1 MTTLSPKQAPEPIAI
16 IGIGCRFPGGA
27 NNAERYWQLLVEG
40 VDAITEIPP
49 DRWHINKF
57 YHPDPAKPGK
67 TYARW
72 GGFVD
77 NIDQFDPQFFG
88 ISPREAAR
96 MDPQQRLL
104 LEIVW
109 EALEDGGQVPK
120 HLAGS
125 NTAVFI
131 GLMGMDHQDIQSG
144 VLSRDLI
151 DAQTGTGGAMS
162 IIANRIS
169 YVFDFKGPCIALDTA
184 CSSSLVAVHLAC
196 QSLWQGASTLAL
208 AGGVNLM
215 LRPETTIAESK
226 ATMLSPDGRSKS
238 FDARANGYVRG
249 EGAGIV
255 VLKPLST
262 ALADGDPI
270 YAVIRGTTINQDG
283 HSNGLTVPN
292 GLAQEAAIRE
302 VLQQANVSPQHIQY
316 VEAHGTGTPVGDPIE
331 ANTLGRVLG
340 RSRPPGEYCLIGS
353 VKTNI
358 GHLEGAAGIAGLI
371 KVALALFHQKIP
383 PNLHFETP
391 NPKIQFDELRVRVP
405 TTLTPWPENHN
416 GLPRLAGVNSF
427 GFGGTNAHIL
437 LECRGEPTCSPD
449 EPACSPDELA
459 CSPSFED
466 SPSGDQIHLLPISA
480 RSPEA
485 LQAFAQAYQAFLTD
499 AVHDTIPLSDIG
511 YSASLRRGHHNH
523 RLAVVAHSK
532 AEMIENLAAFLN
544 DETRL
549 GLSSDQIITEES
561 SPKLVFVFSGMGQQ
575 WWAMGRQLLETEAVF
590 RETIE
595 HCDALFHQ
603 HSQWSL
609 LAALTA
615 DEAHSRINETQIA
628 QPAILSLQV
637 ALAALWRSW
646 GIVPDAI
653 VGHSVGEVAAAQV
666 AGVLSLE
673 QAIQVVY
680 HRSRLQAQTTGQGKM
695 LAVGLSSEAVAPF
708 LIGHEDHVSIGAINS
723 PSGITLSGQAA
734 SLENIAHTLEQQEI
748 FCRFLRVDVPYHS
761 PLMAPLQAE
770 LINALQPLTPQPAK
784 IPLYSTVT
792 GHIIDGSAIDAHYW
806 AQNIR
811 EPVRFA
817 ATIQDM
823 IQADYHCFL
832 EIGAHP
838 VLSTYLS
845 EILNHAGRETG
856 RVLPSLRRKEP
867 EQKTLLSSFG
877 KLYTVG
883 YPVDWHRFYPQ
894 NGRFVRLPAYPWQKE
909 RYWQESEQ
917 SQQDR
922 LGEGAIQQD
931 WLGKPVH
938 PLLGCPLKSAH
949 AIWHSEIDLQ
959 QLTYLTDHCV
969 QGTIVYPGAAYVEM
983 ALAAAKET
991 FGENTVYRVELL
1003 EFQTPLFLTQEDSPP
1018 LQLTLEPTNQN
1029 AFTIYSWAKNTES
1042 WVKHATGQLNPAQSI
1057 QQPTVELEE
1066 LRHRCSTER
1075 TQSDCY
1081 QQFSQ
1086 LGLQYGPYFQGIEQ
1100 LWQGD
1105 KEAVSQLRIAEDL
1118 ETQNYLLH
1126 PTILDA
1132 CFQVLMGTVSVIEKT
1147 YLPVKIDHIRFY
1159 ARPDGPLWS
1168 HAQLVEHT
1176 ATRIKG
1182 NLQLLDNT
1190 GNVLVDIQ
1198 GLHCHALEPLT
1209 LPEDDLYEYQW
1220 HLQPRPHQ
1228 FQNRDVD
1235 YFPSPRQLA
1244 KTLQQT
1250 IRLSTQLERPHYYQT
1265 IRPQLDALS
1274 TAYILDAFHILGWQP
1289 HKHQRV
1295 TTARLVEQFDI
1306 VPQHQRLLGRFL
1318 NILREDGIL
1327 NQIDDSQWEVITLPT
1342 DMPPSQ
1348 ALWQKLLAQSPAYQA
1363 ELMLIGRCGQHLAKV
1378 LQGQVEPLELLFPQG
1393 ALTTSE
1399 HLYQDAP
1406 FSGLNNQVVQK
1417 VISAILAQLPA
1428 GRIIRILEIGAGTGG
1443 MTAYLLPK
1451 LPTDRTEYVFTDVSE
1466 QFTNQAK
1473 QKFRHYRFIQY
1484 QLLDIEKDPTQQ
1496 GFDPHSFDLILAA
1509 NALHA
1514 THDLDNT
1521 LNQVKQLLAS
1531 QGCLILMELTHPP
1544 RWLDLVFGLLKG
1556 WWLFSDFDLR
1566 PAHPLLSSQHWQNLL
1581 TAVGFTQV
1589 DRLFDTDKAEEAE
1602 QTILIA
1608 QGPTIQQQDAQP
1620 PLKTTDYQP
1629 HTWLIFADK
1638 QGIGQQ
1644 LATRF
1649 TADEKRAIL
1658 ITPGDTYQRL
1668 DVNHFQIHPAQPEQM
1683 QQLIEVVRAEQPTG
1697 WHLIHLW
1704 GIDIES
1710 LEQATTLNSARGALS
1725 ALYLIQALAQLQW
1738 DQAPHLWLVT
1748 QGMHTVGDLKAI
1760 SVAQSPLWGLGRVLI
1775 NEQPNIKT
1783 RLLDISPKSTPKE
1796 IQSLF
1801 EELGSDTP
1809 EEEIALRG
1817 EARYVHRLMRV
1828 SLAEIEQVQNQI
1840 NPEATQSY
1848 HLTISEPNEQAR
1860 WQVTNRKPPGSG
1872 EVEIQVCAAALN
1884 WKEIVKTMC
1893 SITDATLEASFSE
1906 PTLGLDC
1913 SGIITAVGEGIANF
1927 KIGDEVIALAR
1938 HSLSRYTTSSI
1949 HFVMPKPAKANFEE
1963 AATLSMGYLTAYYA
1977 LHELARIRAGDRILI
1992 HAATDAVGLAAI
2004 QLAQQAGAT
2013 IFATADN
2020 PEKRSF
2026 LRSLGLK
2033 LVMDSHEFA
2042 DQIKTQA
2049 HGVDIVLNSLPGK
2062 VRSKSLSILNPYG
2075 RFIDCQPDIE
2085 NTPLSLPAFQNQSFF
2100 TLDFERMIQERPEV
2114 IQSVWYK
2121 IMPLLTEKTLPK
2133 LPYRVFPLAEVGNAF
2148 RHRAKQIGLAVLSL
2162 QEAPERIIAPVSQKT
2177 IRCRTEGTYLITGGM
2192 GGFGL
2197 AVAQWLIKNGAR
2209 HLVLMGRSGAASP
2222 TAQQTINTLEQTGAK
2237 VIIAKADVSQSQD
2250 VAEVLNNIEQ
2260 SMPPLRGII
2269 HGAMV
2274 LDDAALLQ
2282 LNEARMNNVM
2292 APKIMGA
2299 WHLHTQTLNIPLD
2312 FFVLFSSVSSTI
2324 GNPGQGNYVAANA
2337 FLDALAHYRQ
2347 ANHLPALTINW
2358 GTLDVGYVSQNTD
2371 LVERFNSI
2379 GIKTLPVQQA
2389 LTRLGELLQL
2399 NAIQILV
2406 TRMDWQQLANRYPVI
2421 AASPRFYHLGN
2432 PADLNQVQ
2440 AEESQE
2446 DSFHN
2451 LFLATAQT
2459 ERQSLLESRI
2469 SEHVAKVLGTSAT
2482 KLNFTKPMISMGL
2495 DSLMAVELSHGF
2507 QKKLGVDV
2515 PTMKLLGGMSIAKL
2529 ATLVNEQLTERQSAL
2544 LTKPIQDQQHS
2555 TSIDRDKH
2563 KQQAPE
2569 EKEAYQDAANERD
2582 WVEGEL

>member
-27 NNAERYWQLLVEG
+27 NNAERYWQLLVDG

-67 TYARW
+67 TYVRW

-169 YVFDFKGPCIALDTA
+169 YVFDFKGPCLALDTA

-215 LRPETTIAESK
+215 LRPETTIAASQ

-270 YAVIRGTTINQDG
+270 YAVIRGSTINQDG
-283 HSNGLTVPN
+283 HTNGITVPN

-371 KVALALFHQKIP
+371 KVALALSHGQIP

-391 NPKIQFDELRVRVP
+391 NPKIQFDELQVRVP

-427 GFGGTNAHIL
+427 GFGGTNAHVL

-449 EPACSPDELA
+449 EPACSPDELACSPDELA

-499 AVHDTIPLSDIG
+499 AVHDTIPLSDIS

-523 RLAVVAHSK
+523 RLAVVADSK

-549 GLSSDQIITEES
+549 GLSSDQFITEG
-561 SPKLVFVFSGMGQQ
+561 SPQLVFVFSGMGQQ
-575 WWAMGRQLLETEAVF
+575 WWAMGRQLLETEPVF

-595 HCDALFHQ
+595 HCDALLLPL
-603 HSQWSL
+603 SQWSL

-615 DEAHSRINETQIA
+615 DDAHSRINETQIA
-628 QPAILSLQV
+628 QPTIFALQI

-680 HRSRLQAQTTGQGKM
+680 HRSRLQAQTAGQGKM
-695 LAVGLSSEAVAPF
+695 LAVGLSSEEVTPF
-708 LIGHEDHVSIGAINS
+708 LIGHEDMVSIGAINS

-770 LINALQPLTPQPAK
+770 LIDALQPLTPQPAK

-823 IQADYHCFL
+823 IQADYQCFL

-867 EQKTLLSSFG
+867 ELKTLLNSFG
-877 KLYTVG
+877 KLYTIG
-883 YPVDWHRFYPQ
+883 YPVDWQRFYPQ
-894 NGRFVRLPAYPWQKE
+894 GGCFVRLPAYPWQKE

-922 LGEGAIQQD
+922 LGEAAIQPD

-938 PLLGCPLKSAH
+938 PLLGCPLKSAY
-949 AIWHSEIDLQ
+949 AIWQSQIDRQ

-969 QGTIVYPGAAYVEM
+969 QDTIVYPGAAYVEM
-983 ALAAAKET
+983 ALAAAQQT
-991 FGENTVYRVELL
+991 FVESTVYCVEQL
-1003 EFQTPLFLTQEDSPP
+1003 EFQTPLFLIQEDSPT
-1018 LQLTLEPTNQN
+1018 LQLTLEPTNQT

-1042 WVKHATGQLNPAQSI
+1042 WVKHATGQLTPVQSTQPQPAKA
-1057 QQPTVELEE
+1057 LEE
-1066 LRHRCSTER
+1066 LRHRCSTEK
-1075 TQSDCY
+1075 TQSECY
-1081 QQFSQ
+1081 QQFAQ

-1132 CFQVLMGTVSVIEKT
+1132 CFQVLIGTVSAIEKT

-1176 ATRIKG
+1176 ATRIMG

-1209 LPEDDLYEYQW
+1209 VSEDELYEYQW

-1228 FQNRDVD
+1228 FHNRDVD
-1235 YFPSPRQLA
+1235 YLPSPRQLA
-1244 KTLQQT
+1244 ETIQQHA
-1250 IRLSTQLERPHYYQT
+1250 IRLSTQLERPRYYQA

-1274 TAYILDAFHILGWQP
+1274 TAYILEAFQTLGWQP
-1289 HKHQRV
+1289 HKHQCV
-1295 TTARLVEQFDI
+1295 TTAALAEQFGI
-1306 VPQHQRLLGRFL
+1306 VPQHQRLLERLL
-1318 NILREDGIL
+1318 NRLQEDGIL
-1327 NQIDDSQWEVITLPT
+1327 NQVDEQWEVITLLT
-1342 DMPPSQ
+1342 DISPSQ
-1348 ALWQKLLAQSPAYQA
+1348 TLWQTLLGHSPAYQA
-1363 ELMLIGRCGQHLAKV
+1363 ELMLVGRCGLQLAEL
-1378 LQGQVEPLELLFPQG
+1378 LQGQIEPSKLSEALLATADSF
-1393 ALTTSE
+1393 
-1399 HLYQDAP
+1399 YQNAP
-1406 FSGLNNQVVQK
+1406 SYQIYNRIVQK
-1417 VISAILAQLPA
+1417 TITAALAHLPKE
-1428 GRIIRILEIGAGTGG
+1428 RTVRILEIGAGTGG

-1451 LPTDRTEYVFTDVSE
+1451 LPAHRTQYFLTDVSE
-1466 QFTNQAK
+1466 QLITQAE
-1473 QKFRHYRFIQY
+1473 QKFHDYPFVQY
-1484 QLLDIEKDPTQQ
+1484 HLLDIGADPIAQ
-1496 GFDPHSFDLILAA
+1496 GLETHSYDLILASDILSA
-1509 NALHA
+1509 PD
-1514 THDLDNT
+1514 DLSQT
-1521 LNQVKQLLAS
+1521 LENLKKLLAS
-1531 QGCLILMELTHPP
+1531 QGWLILLELTNPSA
-1544 RWLDLVFGLLKG
+1544 WLEFILGLIKPSHSRLSTQNG
-1556 WWLFSDFDLR
+1556 QGILLGSGFSDIC
-1566 PAHPLLSSQHWQNLL
+1566 SIS
-1581 TAVGFTQV
+1581 
-1589 DRLFDTDKAEEAE
+1589 DTEQAKEAE
-1602 QTILIA
+1602 QTVFLA
-1608 QGPTIQQQDAQP
+1608 KGPVVQPDDQPVQAVSAQP
-1620 PLKTTDYQP
+1620 QKPG
-1629 HTWLIFADK
+1629 TWLIFADNK
-1638 QGIGQQ
+1638 GIGQQ
-1644 LATRF
+1644 FATLLK
-1649 TADEKRAIL
+1649 AQQHRAIQVT
-1658 ITPGDTYQRL
+1658 IGETYHCLETDR
-1668 DVNHFQIHPAQPEQM
+1668 FQIRPAHPEDM
-1683 QQLIEVVRAEQPTG
+1683 QQLLNTVAAPTCRGIVHFWSLDTLPMAEMTLDALELAQTQG
-1697 WHLIHLW
+1697 CLSVLALVQA
-1704 GIDIES
+1704 
-1710 LEQATTLNSARGALS
+1710 LEQITGQDSPS
-1725 ALYLIQALAQLQW
+1725 
-1738 DQAPHLWLVT
+1738 LWLVT
-1748 QGMHTVGDLKAI
+1748 QGLHTVGNLK
-1760 SVAQSPLWGLGRVLI
+1760 SVSAAQAPLWGLGRVIL
-1775 NEQPNIKT
+1775 NELPTIHT
-1783 RLLDISPKSTPKE
+1783 RLVDISPDCSPVE
-1796 IQSLF
+1796 LQSLF
-1801 EELGSDTP
+1801 EELGAHKP
-1809 EEEIALRG
+1809 EEEIALRN
-1817 EARYVHRLMRV
+1817 EARYVHQLMPV
-1828 SLAEIEQVQNQI
+1828 SQAEIAQTYKQTTEYSANQAFYLE
-1840 NPEATQSY
+1840 NTTPGRLDQLNFLAFTR
-1848 HLTISEPNEQAR
+1848 H
-1860 WQVTNRKPPGSG
+1860 PPGPG
-1872 EVEIQVCAAALN
+1872 KVELQVCATALN
-1884 WKEIVKTMC
+1884 IKDVMKAMNTIDEV
-1893 SITDATLEASFSE
+1893 SSTDLGQS
-1906 PTLGLDC
+1906 LGLEC
-1913 SGIITAVGEGIANF
+1913 AGKITALGKGVKGL
-1927 KIGDEVIALAR
+1927 KIGDEVIALAP
-1938 HSLSRYTTSSI
+1938 HSFSTHTTTDAS
-1949 HFVMPKPAKANFEE
+1949 FVVPKPAHFNFEE
-1963 AATLSMGYLTAYYA
+1963 AATLPMAFWTAYYA
-1977 LHELARIRAGDRILI
+1977 LHTLGKLRQGERILI
-1992 HAATDAVGLAAI
+1992 QAATDEVGLFAI
-2004 QLAQQAGAT
+2004 QIAQQLGAE
-2013 IFATADN
+2013 IFATADTS
-2020 PEKRSF
+2020 EKQHF
-2026 LRSLGLK
+2026 LQLLGIQHIVDFQSL
-2033 LVMDSHEFA
+2033 SFA
-2042 DQIKTQA
+2042 DDIMEDTQ
-2049 HGVDIVLNSLPGK
+2049 GEGIDLVLNALLSKDSNQLA
-2062 VRSKSLSILNPYG
+2062 KSLSLLKPRG
-2075 RFIDCQPDIE
+2075 RFIDFNSFYREDSQLGLRAFQKGLSLFAFDLDQFMFSHREEFASLFREAMHYFATHTFNPLPYSVFPVLSAFQKMAQAKPIGKML
-2085 NTPLSLPAFQNQSFF
+2085 LSLP
-2100 TLDFERMIQERPEV
+2100 DPEECLV
-2114 IQSVWYK
+2114 
-2121 IMPLLTEKTLPK
+2121 LPSEE
-2133 LPYRVFPLAEVGNAF
+2133 PVNAE
-2148 RHRAKQIGLAVLSL
+2148 S
-2162 QEAPERIIAPVSQKT
+2162 
-2177 IRCRTEGTYLITGGM
+2177 TYLITGGLS
-2192 GGFGL
+2192 GFGL
-2197 AVAQWLIKNGAR
+2197 ATAHWLVERGAR
-2209 HLVLMGRSGAASP
+2209 HLVLIGRRGAATPEAKKAIETFNQSGVQV
-2222 TAQQTINTLEQTGAK
+2222 TIAQ
-2237 VIIAKADVSQSQD
+2237 ADVTQEQQ
-2250 VAEVLNNIEQ
+2250 VTQVLADIHQ

-2269 HGAMV
+2269 HAANV
-2274 LDDAALLQ
+2274 YDDAPLMQ
-2282 LNEARMNNVM
+2282 LNEARMNRVM
-2292 APKIMGA
+2292 APKIIGA
-2299 WHLHTQTLNIPLD
+2299 WHLHTQTLNMPLD
-2312 FFVLFSSVSSTI
+2312 FFVLFSSIAAST

-2337 FLDALAHYRQ
+2337 FLDALAHYRHTK
-2347 ANHLPALTINW
+2347 NLPVLTINW
-2358 GTLDVGYVSQNTD
+2358 GALDVGYVSQKTE
-2371 LVERFNSI
+2371 LVEHFNRMGVKI
-2379 GIKTLPVQQA
+2379 LPVQQA
-2389 LTRLGELLQL
+2389 LNKLGELLQL
-2399 NAIQILV
+2399 KAVQTIV
-2406 TRMDWQQLANRYPVI
+2406 TRMDWQQLAQRYPAMAV
-2421 AASPRFYHLGN
+2421 SPRFSHLVGQ
-2432 PADLNQVQ
+2432 ADLSQPQ
-2440 AEESQE
+2440 EAESKE
-2446 DSFHN
+2446 DSFTQV
-2451 LFLATAQT
+2451 FLTATPA

-2469 SEHVAKVLGTSAT
+2469 SEQVAKVLGTSAS
-2482 KLNFTKPMISMGL
+2482 KLNLKKPLISMGL
-2495 DSLMAVELSHGF
+2495 DSLTAVELSHGF
-2507 QKKLGVDV
+2507 KKKLGISV
-2515 PTMKLLGGMSIAKL
+2515 PTMTLIAGTSIAQL
-2529 ATLVNEQLTERQSAL
+2529 VAQVNEQLSTNL
-2544 LTKPIQDQQHS
+2544 S
-2555 TSIDRDKH
+2555 TSVTASQTPAHSLAQHPDDE
-2563 KQQAPE
+2563 KQQAI
-2569 EKEAYQDAANERD
+2569 NEND